1 MGRDNALKEAPG
13 REANKGGLK
22 KPRWC
27 IWAFDFGGSGE
38 IRTHGGLAPTTVF
51 KTVALNRSA
60 TLPYSVRGGNSSRNP
75 RAWLEGGGV
84 GGQHFRRVF
93 ARGLGEF
100 DAAQH
105 AGDFQHPLFGVQRRD
120 AAEHLALVFPLAD
133 LPMVFAA

>member
-1 MGRDNALKEAPG
+1 MRRDSALKEAPG
-13 REANKGGLK
+13 REANKRRLKSPDGASGLL
-22 KPRWC
+22 
-27 IWAFDFGGSGE
+27 
-38 IRTHGGLAPTTVF
+38 TLAEEVGFEPTDSCPSLVF
-51 KTVALNRSA
+51 KTSALNRSA
-60 TLPYSVRGGNSSRNP
+60 TLPYSIRASDSNGNR